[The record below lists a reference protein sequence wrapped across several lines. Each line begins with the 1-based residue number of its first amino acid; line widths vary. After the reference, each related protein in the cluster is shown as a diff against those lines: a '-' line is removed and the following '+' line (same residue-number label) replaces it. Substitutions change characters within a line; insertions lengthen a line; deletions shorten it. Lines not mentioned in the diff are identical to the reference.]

1 MNHIL
6 EKLQTLVIFDLENG
20 PFLTGGFA
28 TWLVESR
35 YTVPSWTPNDID
47 ICCTTVEQFDSV
59 KQALEPLSTYTQ
71 VTNWLNSSSTY
82 WTINDFQFQAFVHP
96 VTVNERLSWVDFTV
110 TAIATD
116 GINFLMQDDTL
127 DDIKNKVLRY
137 NDKIDEYPRPLQSM
151 VERYYKYLS
160 RGYTDPDNQTLNK
173 LTQLHEIWS
182 TI

>member
-6 EKLQTLVIFDLENG
+6 EKLQTLVTFDLENG

-28 TWLVESR
+28 TWLIESQ

-47 ICCTTVEQFDSV
+47 ICCATIEQFDSV

-82 WTINDFQFQAFVHP
+82 WTINDFQFQAFVH
-96 VTVNERLSWVDFTV
+96 TTSKKRIEWADFTV

-116 GINFLMQDDTL
+116 GVNFLMGSSTL
-127 DDIKNKVLRY
+127 EDIQNKILRI
-137 NDKIDEYPRPLQSM
+137 NINNPWEHRDINSQL
-151 VERYYKYLS
+151 ERYTKYLH
-160 RGYTDPDNQTLNK
+160 RGYRDIDSLIITGINETFATNL
-173 LTQLHEIWS
+173 
-182 TI
+182 